1 MKSLWYYDSPI
12 GKLGI
17 AEENGAITH
26 VLFEGQTLLADHVL
40 KKTCLLETAAMQL
53 NEYFAGKRRTFDLP
67 MSFEGTEFQ
76 RAVWGALQTI
86 PIGETR
92 SYKNIA
98 QQVGSPK
105 AFRAVGMANHNNPIP
120 IMVPCHRVVGTNGNL
135 TGFGGGLPTKQF
147 LLDLEKNAYA

>member
-17 AEENGAITH
+17 AEENGAIIQ

-40 KKTCLLETAAMQL
+40 RKTCLLETAAMQL
-53 NEYFAGKRRTFDLP
+53 NEYFAGKRRAFDLP

-120 IMVPCHRVVGTNGNL
+120 IVVPCHRVVGSNGSL

>member
-17 AEENGAITH
+17 AEEHGAITH
-26 VLFEGQTLLADHVL
+26 VLFAGQNLQCEHTLQ
-40 KKTCLLETAAMQL
+40 KTPLLETAAQQL
-53 NEYFAGKRRTFDLP
+53 KEYFDGTRRVFDVP
-67 MSFEGTEFQ
+67 MSFVGTEFQ

-92 SYKNIA
+92 SYKDIA
-98 QQVGSPK
+98 LQVNSPK

-120 IMVPCHRVVGTNGNL
+120 IIVPCHRVVGTNGSL

-147 LLDLEKNAYA
+147 LLDLEKNVYV